1 MPFCR
6 NCGAETPEDELKLYS
21 GQCRACY
28 QSLSENSNEDSLYPK
43 YYPRELKHLNI
54 DENIPRNQ
62 QASFETT
69 PVPSIEEIKRLSKY
83 KRTIN
88 MGIKKGYLAI
98 ILIIL
103 SLPFLFPFL
112 FIDAIANSL
121 AIDYSHALKNTY
133 AEVALYTNLIYYG
146 IIGLCFLIGGFA
158 GLVQED
164 SGLILPIGICFSI
177 IFIII
182 GVIFGNIL
190 WDNLAPKLFA
200 HLMS

>member
-1 MPFCR
+1 MPFCKI
-6 NCGAETPEDELKLYS
+6 CGVETPEDELKSYS
-21 GQCRACY
+21 GQCRACHE
-28 QSLSENSNEDSLYPK
+28 SLLEKSNEDSLYPK
-43 YYPRELKHLNI
+43 YYPRELKHLNM
-54 DENIPRNQ
+54 DESIPRNQ
-62 QASFETT
+62 HTSFETT
-69 PVPSIEEIKRLSKY
+69 PVPSIEEIKRLSRY
-83 KRTIN
+83 KRTID

-98 ILIIL
+98 IIIIL

-112 FIDAIANSL
+112 FIHTIANSL
-121 AIDYSHALKNTY
+121 AIGYSHALKNTY

>member
-6 NCGAETPEDELKLYS
+6 NCGAETPEDELKSYS
-21 GQCRACY
+21 GRCRACHE
-28 QSLSENSNEDSLYPK
+28 SLLEKSNADSRYPK
-43 YYPRELKHLNI
+43 YYPRELKHLNM
-54 DENIPRNQ
+54 DEKTPRNQ
-62 QASFETT
+62 HANIETT

-88 MGIKKGYLAI
+88 IGIKKGYLAVI
-98 ILIIL
+98 IIIL
-103 SLPFLFPFL
+103 SLPFLFSFL

-121 AIDYSHALKNTY
+121 EINYSYALKNTY
-133 AEVALYTNLIYYG
+133 TDVALYTNLIYYG

-190 WDNLAPKLFA
+190 WENVAPKLFA
-200 HLMS
+200 HLTS